1 MAFLKTLFDGNEREV
16 VKLRRTVV
24 ATNAFEPEIAAL
36 SDADLQ
42 AKTPAFKARLA
53 AGEALDDML
62 PEVFAVCREAGKRIL
77 NMRHFDVQIMG
88 GQVLHEGKVAEMKT
102 GEGKTLVAT
111 LAVYANAL
119 LGRGVHLVTVN
130 DYLARRD
137 AEWMAPLYNFLGLSV
152 GVIQHDLQPAQR
164 REAYNADITYVTNN
178 EVGFDYLRDNM
189 AWQLSDMVQ
198 RELYFAIVDEV
209 DSILIDEARTPLI
222 ISGQG
227 QDATELYAKFAQ
239 IIPRLVK
246 DEDFTVDEKAH
257 AVPITEK
264 GVAKVERMLGIQNLY
279 DQRNLELTHQLNA
292 ALKAWNL
299 FHNEQQYIVKDGEVI
314 IVDEFTG
321 RLMYG
326 RRYSDGIHQAI
337 EAKEKLSVRSEDQTL
352 ATITFQNYFR
362 LYSKLGGMTGTAK
375 TEEREFRDIYG
386 LDVVVIPTNR
396 GVARTDQG
404 DIVYKSENAKF
415 EAVVDEIIAEHEKG
429 RPVLVGTRSIE
440 KSERL
445 ATLLRRRGVECEVL
459 NAKYH
464 EREAEII
471 KDAGQ
476 RGAVVIATN
485 MAGRGVDIKLGEGV
499 AEMGG
504 LHIIGTERHES
515 RRIDNQLRGR
525 AGRQGDPG
533 STRFYVSLEDEVM
546 RLFGAERIQNIMN
559 AVGFT
564 DETPIEAK
572 LITRSF
578 ERAQSKV
585 ENHNYEVRKQVL
597 EYDDVMNKQRE
608 VIYAERRK
616 VLHGESLRDFM
627 LQTLGEKVDQA
638 VDQNA
643 PENVHPSEWDL
654 DAILAEIELI
664 YPVRE
669 KIAVADLEKLD
680 RDGMK
685 AKLYEISVAAYEQK
699 ESELTPEIM
708 RVIESQYIMLP
719 TIDRLWVDHLY
730 VMDALKTGIGLRGYG
745 QKDPRVE
752 YEKEAYEIFEDLKN
766 NIADEAIKAV
776 FRVVVERSED
786 APPGGLAGAA
796 GGPMGALAGGN
807 GAGGNG
813 GGAGGNGGSNG
824 HANFQALPNGSLAPQ
839 PVAEPQTVPAQPQPQ
854 PQLQS
859 RLDPAYAQKLL
870 GPIPGEHKREL
881 HTNLGEEEPK
891 RPKQNETAKVGR
903 NELCPCGSG
912 KKFKRCHGV
921 TA

>member
-1 MAFLKTLFDGNEREV
+1 MSFLKSIFDANEREV
-16 VKLRRTVV
+16 TRLRRTAV
-24 ATNAFEPEIAAL
+24 ATNAFEAEISRL
-36 SDADLQ
+36 SDSELQ
-42 AKTPAFKARLA
+42 AKTPEFRERIAN
-53 AGEALDDML
+53 GEALDDML
-62 PEVFAVCREAGKRIL
+62 PEVFAVCREAGKRVM

-111 LAVYANAL
+111 LAAYSNAL
-119 LGRGVHLVTVN
+119 LGKGVHVVTVN

-137 AEWMAPLYNFLGLSV
+137 AEWMGPLYNFLGVSV
-152 GVIQHDLQPAQR
+152 GVIQHDLDPASR
-164 REAYNADITYVTNN
+164 RAAYDCDITYVTNN

-189 AWQLSDMVQ
+189 AWQIEDMVQ
-198 RELYFAIVDEV
+198 RELHFAIVDEV

-227 QDATELYAKFAQ
+227 QDATELYGKFAK
-239 IIPRLVK
+239 IVPRLVK

-257 AVPITEK
+257 AAPITEK
-264 GVAKVERMLGIQNLY
+264 GVAKVEKMLGVQNLY

-299 FHNEQQYIVKDGEVI
+299 FHKDQQYIVKDGEVV

-337 EAKEKLSVRSEDQTL
+337 EAKEGLTVRSEDQTL

-362 LYSKLGGMTGTAK
+362 LYDKLAGMTGTAK

-396 GVARTDQG
+396 SIARRDLP
-404 DIVYKSENAKF
+404 DIVYKTENAKF
-415 EAVVDEIIAEHEKG
+415 EAVVDEIIKEHERG

-440 KSERL
+440 KSENL
-445 ATLLRRRGVECEVL
+445 AMRLRRRGVECNVL

-464 EREAEII
+464 EQEAQII
-471 KDAGQ
+471 KDAGLY
-476 RGAVVIATN
+476 GAVTIATN
-485 MAGRGVDIKLGEGV
+485 MAGRGVDIKLGDGV
-499 AEMGG
+499 PDLGG

-533 STRFYVSLEDEVM
+533 STRFYISLEDELM
-546 RLFGAERIQNIMN
+546 RLFGAERINAIMN

-564 DETPIEAK
+564 DDTPIEANM
-572 LITRSF
+572 ISRSI

-585 ENHNYEVRKQVL
+585 ENHNYEIRKSVL

-608 VIYAERRK
+608 VIYAERRR
-616 VLHGESLRDFM
+616 VLRGENLRDFM
-627 LQTLGEKVDQA
+627 IQTLHDKIDQA

-643 PENVHPSEWDL
+643 PDNVHPSEWDL
-654 DAILAEIELI
+654 EEILNEVELI
-664 YPVRE
+664 FPIRE
-669 KIAVADLEKLD
+669 RIAMEELEKLD
-680 RDGMK
+680 RDSMK
-685 AKLYEISVAAYEQK
+685 TKLGQLGEEAYAAKEA
-699 ESELTPEIM
+699 ELTPDLM
-708 RVIESQYIMLP
+708 RVIEARYIMLP
-719 TIDRLWVDHLY
+719 IIDRMWVDHLY

-752 YEKEAYEIFEDLKN
+752 YEKEAYEIFEDLKG

-776 FRVVVERSED
+776 FRVVVERTD
-786 APPGGLAGAA
+786 PNAPPPETYEMTNGEA
-796 GGPMGALAGGN
+796 PPENVFETVPSGALA
-807 GAGGNG
+807 
-813 GGAGGNGGSNG
+813 
-824 HANFQALPNGSLAPQ
+824 PPPPPPE
-839 PVAEPQTVPAQPQPQ
+839 PVPTGP
-854 PQLQS
+854 S
-859 RLDPAYAQKLL
+859 RLDPRYAQALL
-870 GPIPGEHKREL
+870 GAAPGAPQKREL
-881 HTNLGEEEPK
+881 HTNRADEEL
-891 RPKQNETAKVGR
+891 KQPVRAGAEKKVGR
-903 NELCPCGSG
+903 NDACPCGSG
-912 KKFKRCHGV
+912 KKYKRCHGV
-921 TA
+921 DA